1 MKVCY
6 SKGILFRLNSL
17 NWETCFH
24 VFSGSGFY
32 ERFSISLKPKHKAT
46 VHPWGTD
53 LRSDDPPEVR
63 RDQRLPWRH
72 PAWADTCAGQ
82 LGVVNSRGPAFHTE
96 QSVNGH
102 FFPTKAEECICRI
115 ESNHTIKQQHRSAK
129 PKTKAH
135 SHCVSIWCAITV
147 SHLWLNH
154 WYACILW
161 FTDDLKHDW

>member
-1 MKVCY
+1 M
-6 SKGILFRLNSL
+6 
-17 NWETCFH
+17 
-24 VFSGSGFY
+24 FSVEATYGFY

-129 PKTKAH
+129 PKHTLIV
-135 SHCVSIWCAITV
+135 CRYGVLLQWAIYDLIIGTPAYYD
-147 SHLWLNH
+147 SQMTLNMIDN
-154 WYACILW
+154 Y
-161 FTDDLKHDW
+161 